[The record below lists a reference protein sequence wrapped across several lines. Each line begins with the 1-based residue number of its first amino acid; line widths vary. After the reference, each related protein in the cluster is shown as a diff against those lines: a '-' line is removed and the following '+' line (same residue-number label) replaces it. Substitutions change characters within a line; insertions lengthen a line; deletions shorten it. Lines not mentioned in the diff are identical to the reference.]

1 MDFIFKKYDEKTS
14 TILAKNVF
22 VTGAA
27 AKLPGLKERLESDL
41 ISLRPFKSETNVDI
55 ASNPSID
62 AYRGMQKFS
71 RSFFDDNTKWITK
84 AEYEEKGSGLLKN
97 HFCSN
102 LN

>member
-62 AYRGMQKFS
+62 AYRGMQTFS
-71 RSFFDDNTKWITK
+71 RNFRMANKTNN
-84 AEYEEKGSGLLKN
+84 LLVHIQSKQPKL
-97 HFCSN
+97 F
-102 LN
+102 